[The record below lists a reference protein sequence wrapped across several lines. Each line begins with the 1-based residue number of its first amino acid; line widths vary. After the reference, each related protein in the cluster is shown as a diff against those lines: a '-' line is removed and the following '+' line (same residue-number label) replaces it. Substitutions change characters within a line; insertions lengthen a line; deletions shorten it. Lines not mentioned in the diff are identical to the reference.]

1 MIPIIDI
8 AALFEGDTTAR
19 AAADRA
25 IAAAAMDTGF
35 MVVTG
40 LPDAVPVTPAHLQAL
55 KRIFALDPAL
65 LRPLCRQKFE
75 PGNPN
80 VYRGWFPL
88 QPGHKTYK
96 EGIDIGPDLA
106 HGPAV
111 VAAGDPL
118 REATPLPSEA
128 ALPGWRAD
136 AAAYYRGMEHTG
148 RMLMR
153 ALARSLGLAETVFD
167 AAFEGGVSTFR
178 LIHYPARAPEDLAAI
193 ADPGVWVEHNGARAY
208 MSGEAHVDSGLVT
221 LLAQDGVSGLQAKAR
236 DGGWIDVPPLDR
248 SLVINFGRL
257 LERWTGGR
265 IKATEHRVIGTGQER
280 YSVPFFY
287 EPRAEAVIAPLS
299 PDAPAFE
306 PFQYGDHVWA
316 SMMNFVEFAG
326 LEHLRPSRA
335 LREEL
340 ARSQVRHA
348 MAG

>member
-1 MIPIIDI
+1 
-8 AALFEGDTTAR
+8 
-19 AAADRA
+19 
-25 IAAAAMDTGF
+25 
-35 MVVTG
+35 
-40 LPDAVPVTPAHLQAL
+40 
-55 KRIFALDPAL
+55 
-65 LRPLCRQKFE
+65 
-75 PGNPN
+75 
-80 VYRGWFPL
+80 
-88 QPGHKTYK
+88 
-96 EGIDIGPDLA
+96 
-106 HGPAV
+106 
-111 VAAGDPL
+111 
-118 REATPLPSEA
+118 
-128 ALPGWRAD
+128 
-136 AAAYYRGMEHTG
+136 
-148 RMLMR
+148 
-153 ALARSLGLAETVFD
+153 
-167 AAFEGGVSTFR
+167 
-178 LIHYPARAPEDLAAI
+178 
-193 ADPGVWVEHNGARAY
+193 VWVEHNGARAY